1 MSMSFAAIWV
11 TILVFTG
18 VKQGFAIRKLILEKK
33 DKEKVGPSELSIV
46 PNSVDGNEQLA
57 TKLREYL
64 IAFVPS
70 LYTNNKKVEIW
81 RQILCDHKLFR
92 VFFNSND
99 VQNAWKDSLHILSLI
114 SANMFILAVLFDAR
128 YPTVLIN
135 HYITIKLINDHYK
148 IG

>member
-11 TILVFTG
+11 TILVCTG
-18 VKQGFAIRKLILEKK
+18 IKKGFAIRKLILEKK
-33 DKEKVGPSELSIV
+33 DKETVGPSELSIV
-46 PNSVDGNEQLA
+46 PNSVDGHEQLA

-99 VQNAWKDSLHILSLI
+99 VQNAWKDSLHILTLI

-135 HYITIKLINDHYK
+135 HYTITKLTYDYNK